1 MNVYMDSELAEVISI
16 ACRGLVDIE
25 KKMDAVHSVGLV
37 GLDQDE
43 RPAVHEARTAGMIL
57 YASGEPYAIV
67 RMEDVWSEADLLD
80 GEGKKVAEKVATI
93 LANIGQYRLDD
104 AGNIVKR

>member
-1 MNVYMDSELAEVISI
+1 MNVYMDSELAEVLSI

-25 KKMDAVHSVGLV
+25 KKMDAVRSVDLN
-37 GLDQDE
+37 QEE